1 MPQGGRG
8 KARKISADTIIDS
21 DHVDHDDFDAAA
33 AVAMPVGNLQVG
45 DAELSDNSLPATV
58 SVDKVQ
64 DAPGLRGI
72 KRKISALVP
81 RKQIPATAASAASG
95 SERKH
100 FFF

>member
-1 MPQGGRG
+1 MPQGGCG
-8 KARKISADTIIDS
+8 KACKISTDMIIDS
-21 DHVDHDDFDAAA
+21 DHVDHDDFDAAVA
-33 AVAMPVGNLQVG
+33 DAMPVGNLQVG

-81 RKQIPATAASAASG
+81 RKQIPATAASASG